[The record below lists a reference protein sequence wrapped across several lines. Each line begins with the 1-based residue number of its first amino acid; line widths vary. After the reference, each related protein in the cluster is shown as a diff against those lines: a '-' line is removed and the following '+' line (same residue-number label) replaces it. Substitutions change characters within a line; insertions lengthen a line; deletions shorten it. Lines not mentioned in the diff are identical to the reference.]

1 MIDANNAEVSHCGH
15 RLGAL
20 IQPNPAVYCGSV
32 PCATDCKRSPNSA
45 SAEDTVHIQASS
57 DEHWARPLP
66 ACVPTV
72 RLQELV
78 ELGLPFFVIFVEA
91 DVTDMVTDAQALLMQ
106 LREK

>member
-1 MIDANNAEVSHCGH
+1 
-15 RLGAL
+15 
-20 IQPNPAVYCGSV
+20 
-32 PCATDCKRSPNSA
+32 
-45 SAEDTVHIQASS
+45 
-57 DEHWARPLP
+57 
-66 ACVPTV
+66 V

>member
-20 IQPNPAVYCGSV
+20 IQPNPAVYCSSV
-32 PCATDCKRSPNSA
+32 PCATGVPTVL

-91 DVTDMVTDAQALLMQ
+91 DVTDMVADAQALLMQ

>member
-1 MIDANNAEVSHCGH
+1 MLRNTF
-15 RLGAL
+15 R
-20 IQPNPAVYCGSV
+20 
-32 PCATDCKRSPNSA
+32 
-45 SAEDTVHIQASS
+45 IQASS

-91 DVTDMVTDAQALLMQ
+91 DVADMVADAQALLMQ